1 MECISTH
8 APRTGSDRFIPM
20 RITRGGNFN
29 PRSPHGERR
38 TVFVMPCV
46 VAPTF
51 QPTLPARGAT
61 GAALPPPSARGIS
74 THAPRTGSDGACQWH
89 PDSPVHFNPRSPH
102 GERRARGRAHN
113 ASDDFNPRSPHGE
126 RQVQLCRHLQRA
138 GFQPTLPARG
148 ATEAQPCAVCIYAD
162 FNPRSPHGER
172 RNRARSV
179 GNGKSFQPTLP
190 ARGATAT
197 TRLSR
202 SAGHCISTHAP
213 RTGSDQD
220 FVDSLLMQC
229 GISTHA
235 PRTGSDDTTAN
246 IYTHIDISTHA
257 PRTGSDL

>member
-74 THAPRTGSDGACQWH
+74 THAPRTGSD
-89 PDSPVHFNPRSPH
+89 RSTAVRCLH
-102 GERRARGRAHN
+102 I
-113 ASDDFNPRSPHGE
+113 
-126 RQVQLCRHLQRA
+126 C

-148 ATEAQPCAVCIYAD
+148 ATKPCPFC
-162 FNPRSPHGER
+162 
-172 RNRARSV
+172 
-179 GNGKSFQPTLP
+179 GK
-190 ARGATAT
+190 RKI
-197 TRLSR
+197 
-202 SAGHCISTHAP
+202 ISTHAP
-213 RTGSDQD
+213 RTGSDGYNAIITERWTLY
-220 FVDSLLMQC
+220 FN
-229 GISTHA
+229 
-235 PRTGSDDTTAN
+235 PRSPHGER
-246 IYTHIDISTHA
+246 
-257 PRTGSDL
+257 PRFR

>member
-1 MECISTH
+1 M
-8 APRTGSDRFIPM
+8 RQGSRPAALSY
-20 RITRGGNFN
+20 FN

-126 RQVQLCRHLQRA
+126 RQSGKGERCLLGAISTHAPRTGSDRSTAVRCLHIC

-148 ATEAQPCAVCIYAD
+148 ATEVLATGKMTIKISTHAPRTGSDETVPVLWETENH

-172 RNRARSV
+172 RLQRDYHGALDIV
-179 GNGKSFQPTLP
+179 FQPTLP
-190 ARGATAT
+190 ARGATK
-197 TRLSR
+197 
-202 SAGHCISTHAP
+202 ISLI
-213 RTGSDQD
+213 R
-220 FVDSLLMQC
+220 C
-229 GISTHA
+229 
-235 PRTGSDDTTAN
+235 
-246 IYTHIDISTHA
+246 
-257 PRTGSDL
+257 